1 MTGTMMTEDDE
12 KMRKR
17 NQRRGTMMARR
28 QGDDMEEGKMKMAQE
43 MSLTSL
49 GP

>member
-1 MTGTMMTEDDE
+1 MEDDE

-17 NQRRGTMMARR
+17 NRRRGMTTVRR

-43 MSLTSL
+43 TSLTSL